1 MEELD
6 ERMQE
11 LQSQISGQEE
21 HWNNMQHQFSDAIEE
36 KLDRLELKAFRK
48 HIDEA
53 WNRNME
59 ELENR
64 LLRENAAGIK
74 KQLPVPFS
82 CLSCDRMLTVQVPG
96 QYPETLPYLPPLPP
110 SKEPPHSQRRPIVH
124 GSVPRVPQSSGDR
137 QSSSFKLPPIQD
149 SLRNKAFP
157 QGLVTLP
164 NKPRVSQLLG
174 RGGHIPRGCNDQLPV
189 LTRTLDEP
197 GVALSGH
204 GDQGS
209 RDWLSAGSAPGPW
222 GSLAK
227 QVTLL
232 LPCPG
237 LAELSQTGQP
247 RGLGAHP
254 CLSPPGP
261 ATSWD
266 HRPGT
271 APRHVSRAPGLLL
284 PAQPRHTSTALK

>member
-1 MEELD
+1 MEET
-6 ERMQE
+6 
-11 LQSQISGQEE
+11 
-21 HWNNMQHQFSDAIEE
+21 
-36 KLDRLELKAFRK
+36 
-48 HIDEA
+48 
-53 WNRNME
+53 WNRNIE

-74 KQLPVPFS
+74 KQLPVPFT

-124 GSVPRVPQSSGDR
+124 GSVPRVPQSSGDH

-149 SLRNKAFP
+149 SLRNKAFL

-174 RGGHIPRGCNDQLPV
+174 RDGHIPRGCNDQLPV

-197 GVALSGH
+197 G
-204 GDQGS
+204 
-209 RDWLSAGSAPGPW
+209 
-222 GSLAK
+222 
-227 QVTLL
+227 
-232 LPCPG
+232 
-237 LAELSQTGQP
+237 
-247 RGLGAHP
+247 
-254 CLSPPGP
+254 P
-261 ATSWD
+261 ATSRD

-284 PAQPRHTSTALK
+284 PAQPRQISTALK